1 MIANRASIVEVLN
14 GIKDDLGIE
23 SAYSHFSDGH
33 AFPYL
38 VYIGSGQSQLLADGT
53 TYWRGNTYQVELYYL
68 KKDESLERS
77 IEDAFLAGGWN
88 YSKSDDSYI
97 DDMGAFVI
105 FYDLS

>member
-1 MIANRASIVEVLN
+1 MISNRASIVEVLQ
-14 GIKDDLGIE
+14 GIQEDLGID
-23 SAYSHFSDGH
+23 SAYSHFSNGH
-33 AFPYL
+33 KFPYL
-38 VYIGSGQSQLLADGT
+38 VYIGTGQTQLQADGT
-53 TYWRGNTYQVELYYL
+53 AYWRGNTYQVELYFL
-68 KKDESLERS
+68 KKDEALETA